1 MHSKVTG
8 GVVIEPILIRVR
20 GVKIATA
27 FLIGERRGGLAYK
40 IAKWRIGG
48 IERHIKL

>member
-8 GVVIEPILIRVR
+8 GVVIEPILIRVG
-20 GVKIATA
+20 GVKIPTA
-27 FLIGERRGGLAYK
+27 FPIGERCEGLACK

-48 IERHIKL
+48 IEGHTKL

>member
-1 MHSKVTG
+1 MHSKVTA
-8 GVVIEPILIRVR
+8 GVMTKTILIRVG

-40 IAKWRIGG
+40 IVKWRIGG
-48 IERHIKL
+48 IERHTKL